1 MVSRALREYKELPV
15 LALMAL
21 QAFKDQPE
29 HLALLELMVQ
39 QVPRVLVQLEP
50 RVLLELLAQ
59 LALMVPQVL
68 QELVLLELLVYKA
81 QLGPVVLPE
90 LRAPE

>member
-1 MVSRALREYKELPV
+1 
-15 LALMAL
+15 
-21 QAFKDQPE
+21 
-29 HLALLELMVQ
+29 
-39 QVPRVLVQLEP
+39 VPRVPPELVQQEP